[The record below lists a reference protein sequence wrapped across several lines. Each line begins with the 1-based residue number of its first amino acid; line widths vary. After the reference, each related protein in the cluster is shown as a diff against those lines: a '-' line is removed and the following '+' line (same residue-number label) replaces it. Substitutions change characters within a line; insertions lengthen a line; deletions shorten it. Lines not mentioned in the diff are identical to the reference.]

1 MKEILSI
8 VLIFIFGIVFSF
20 LLSNRVEE
28 MESGNNLVQ
37 NYSYNCEI
45 SNN

>member
-1 MKEILSI
+1 MKEILSVI
-8 VLIFIFGIVFSF
+8 LIFVFGIVFSF

-28 MESGNNLVQ
+28 MDNENNLVQ

-45 SNN
+45 YNN